1 MNETLIKEAL
11 VQAPSLCV
19 LVVVVFLFL
28 RFMERLNQSLQ
39 QMMKELTQQHID
51 ERVNSRRVIEENSQV
66 LREFIEAKGRS

>member
-1 MNETLIKEAL
+1 MNETLIKEAM
-11 VQAPSLCV
+11 VQAPALCV